1 MTATDALAS
10 LTGTAAGSLLLGLVR
25 EDGRRW
31 GEAATTWQVEDAAA
45 VLEQDAAAP
54 LHFLTRPRGGSKTSD
69 LAAVAIGVLVEQAPP
84 RARSYAVAADAEQ
97 AGQLLDA
104 LGGLLA
110 RTPELDR
117 ALLVETSRVTN
128 PATGATLAV
137 LPADASSAFGLR
149 PYLVVAD
156 EVAQWSATRNARRV
170 WEAVVSALPKVRA
183 SRLVCLTSAGDP
195 AHWSFKVL
203 QGARSSPRW
212 RVHEVPGPV
221 PWTDP
226 EALAEQRS
234 LLTESAYS
242 RLHLNVWT
250 SAEDRLVS
258 HDDLRAC
265 VLLDGPLAPQHGRSY
280 VVGVDLGLKSD
291 RTVIAVMH
299 AETGISGRRVVL
311 DRMLVFAGSRL
322 HPVKLDDIELALLEV
337 QRSYRPTKVIC
348 DPWQAVGL
356 AQRLRGRGLTI
367 EEFNFTAMSVGRLAA
382 LLFRALRDHEIALPD
397 DPDLLE
403 ELAGVRLRENSVGAL
418 RLDHDASGH
427 DDRAV
432 ALALALQSL
441 VSSPRGRA
449 TLAIPQGRALP
460 GMIPREGVA
469 GQIERA
475 AWAPPVQPQRTWDRW

>member
-1 MTATDALAS
+1 MSDPLHLLA
-10 LTGTAAGSLLLGLVR
+10 GTAAGTLLLGLVR

-31 GEAATTWQVEDAAA
+31 GEAATAWQIDDAAA
-45 VLEQDAAAP
+45 VLEQDSLTP
-54 LHFLTRPRGGSKTSD
+54 MHFLTRPRGGSKTSD
-69 LAAVAIGVLVEQAPP
+69 LAAVVIAVLVEQAPA
-84 RARSYAVAADAEQ
+84 RSRSYAVAADAEQ
-97 AGQLLDA
+97 AQQLLDA
-104 LGGLLA
+104 LAGYIA
-110 RTPELDR
+110 RTPGLGG
-117 ALLVETSRVTN
+117 ALLLETWKVTN

-156 EVAQWSATRNARRV
+156 EVAQWAATRNARRV
-170 WEAVVSALPKVRA
+170 WEAVVSALPKVRS

-195 AHWSFKVL
+195 AHWSYRVL

-221 PWTDP
+221 PWNDP

-258 HDDLRAC
+258 SDDLRAC
-265 VLLDGPLAPQHGRSY
+265 VTLDGPQPPQSGRSY

-291 RTVIAVMH
+291 RTVIAVCH
-299 AETGISGRRVVL
+299 AESGMAGRRVVL

-322 HPVKLDDIELALLEV
+322 HPVKLDDIEAALLEI

-367 EEFNFTAMSVGRLAA
+367 EEFNFTATSVGRLASI
-382 LLFRALRDHEIALPD
+382 LFRALRDHEIALPD

-418 RLDHDASGH
+418 RLDHDAAGH

-441 VSSPRGRA
+441 VSAPHARA
-449 TLAIPQGRALP
+449 TVAVPQGRKIP
-460 GMIPREGVA
+460 GMIPREGIA

-475 AWAPPVQPQRTWDRW
+475 AWAPPVQPQRTWPGW